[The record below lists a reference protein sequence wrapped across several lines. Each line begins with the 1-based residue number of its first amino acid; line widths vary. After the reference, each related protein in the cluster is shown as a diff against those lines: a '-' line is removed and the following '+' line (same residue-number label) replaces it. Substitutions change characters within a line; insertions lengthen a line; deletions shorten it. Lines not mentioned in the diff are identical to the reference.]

1 MDSIGQ
7 VAEKKTKAK
16 VHIKKIAREHHRN
29 KSPQPDTEL
38 LPVGKKRG
46 GKLIFDEEEEI
57 IMQKRRCTAVST
69 NQTESAERSA
79 VAATQHR
86 REP

>member
-1 MDSIGQ
+1 MDSIGP

-29 KSPQPDTEL
+29 KSPQPVTEL
-38 LPVGKKRG
+38 LPVGKKKG
-46 GKLIFDEEEEI
+46 GKLIFDDEEEV
-57 IMQKRRCTAVST
+57 IMQKRCCTEVNT

-79 VAATQHR
+79 VAATQRR